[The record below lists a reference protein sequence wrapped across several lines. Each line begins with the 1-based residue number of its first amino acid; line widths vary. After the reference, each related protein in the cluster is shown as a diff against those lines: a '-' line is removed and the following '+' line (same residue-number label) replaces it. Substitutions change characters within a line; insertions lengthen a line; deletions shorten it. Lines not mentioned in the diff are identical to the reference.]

1 MATIS
6 TPPTPKTPVP
16 RPHSQP
22 QPGASQFS
30 QFRLTTFVDSNP
42 KPVPK
47 KTANGESASVIATQ
61 SPVPRPSSVPVIVN
75 GAGPAPVATMNGSR
89 EANNKTKENE
99 TGTATAHRRTASAA
113 TIKIPNNAHNGF
125 GVLDLT
131 PPLPSAGQG
140 KLGQH
145 RDGRVRNPVPRKL
158 KGKTDMRNGNF
169 SVMHM
174 DMSGVSMSEKGG
186 IADRG
191 KEAQRTSENTAKAA
205 REALRDKAA
214 GGGSIKRRR
223 VDGEGQ
229 WEPILSQASR
239 VESAIGVGQAI
250 LPQVKKEIV
259 HRTGEMTGEEVKCEQ
274 ARLLTL
280 LRSLNP
286 LAVVDQMCTA
296 LAFFGGIPGAPPPA
310 DGMQF
315 PESEDANGSGA
326 LFVGWLSEI
335 FPDAS
340 RRAWSSMEVP
350 KREASVVQ
358 GKRPRGRPKGSKAS
372 KVRKD
377 KGIKKGRKDGLPN
390 NALIPVAVDGD
401 DPADDDWVDM
411 GIGDDEAAPSGNAHA
426 EDGMIIDLDGDVETP
441 SQAAGKRKVGR
452 PRSSAIKA
460 KQRDANGNE
469 TPSVDGFPLS
479 SPSQQHQNVEGNVS
493 SEQQSPSQS
502 KRKPGRPPGSKTK
515 PKEGAPP
522 PSAPKPVKAPKS
534 AKEGLTPTRAKSV
547 VDGSIPAGL
556 AADERAILEAYRKNK
571 ALAGPEKAEEPA
583 KKKRKSRAKPKPA
596 QEGGPVSA
604 GDENA
609 GDGDTP
615 TIIAQQLG
623 SAPAPTHPV
632 PQQQTAVPPP
642 PRRQRKGKENVSI
655 FAPSKPTNN
664 MNSGIDPSLQ
674 SAGPMSAS
682 PHLPPTRSQ
691 NQSQSQSRVH
701 PQQPAR
707 SLSASN
713 THTNNNPFASPP
725 MNGMN
730 NTNVITNSMMSIDSI
745 MPSSTNSQQ
754 QRQVQGLEAH
764 YERFAHAGNETA
776 SPTTYNMG
784 GMSSHGQGQGQR
796 GSPAVN
802 AGMAMQRANSQQQQQ
817 QQQRQNMTRSPQKS
831 ISGLGS
837 TANMNN
843 SNNMYYGQGPNQQ
856 QQQTR
861 HIPSQSQGYGY
872 SSGSGMVQNQNAS
885 KSHSYNM
892 DFGATG
898 NPRGS
903 LGSNMNQL
911 PSSGNVGGQRGSGG
925 YGVQNQNQGYFDN
938 TNVTGGYVDLPALE
952 TGLGGA
958 SGLGGN
964 ASYGVGGMGGVS
976 GGARSQSYSGGGIG
990 SQGMGGGLFGTEQ
1003 GVGISESEMGD
1014 RLLRGIGSWKKG

>member
-1 MATIS
+1 MGNG
-6 TPPTPKTPVP
+6 
-16 RPHSQP
+16 
-22 QPGASQFS
+22 PG
-30 QFRLTTFVDSNP
+30 T
-42 KPVPK
+42 
-47 KTANGESASVIATQ
+47 
-61 SPVPRPSSVPVIVN
+61 
-75 GAGPAPVATMNGSR
+75 APVATMNGNG
-89 EANNKTKENE
+89 EEGAKENDKSAP
-99 TGTATAHRRTASAA
+99 THRRTASAA

-131 PPLPSAGQG
+131 PPLPPAGQG

-174 DMSGVSMSEKGG
+174 DMSGVSMAEKGG

-205 REALRDKAA
+205 REALRDRAA

-239 VESAIGVGQAI
+239 VEPAIGAGQVI
-250 LPQVKKEIV
+250 LPQVKKETL
-259 HRTGEMTGEEVKCEQ
+259 HRTGEMMGEEVKYEQ

-310 DGMQF
+310 DGMHF

-340 RRAWSSMEVP
+340 RRAWSSMKVP
-350 KREASVVQ
+350 EREASVVVQ

-377 KGIKKGRKDGLPN
+377 KGIKKGRKDGLSN
-390 NALIPVAVDGD
+390 NASIPGAGDGD

-411 GIGDDEAAPSGNAHA
+411 SIGDDEAGPSGNAHA
-426 EDGMIIDLDGDVETP
+426 EGGMIIDLDRDVETP
-441 SQAAGKRKVGR
+441 SHAAGKRKVDR
-452 PRSSAIKA
+452 PRSLGTKA
-460 KQRDANGNE
+460 KLRDADGNE
-469 TPSVDGFPLS
+469 IPSVDGFPLS

-493 SEQQSPSQS
+493 SEQQSPSQPR
-502 KRKPGRPPGSKTK
+502 RKPGRPPGSKTK

-522 PSAPKPVKAPKS
+522 PASKPVQTPKPAI
-534 AKEGLTPTRAKSV
+534 EGPTPTMAKSV
-547 VDGSIPAGL
+547 VDGRIPVGL

-596 QEGGPVSA
+596 EEGGAVSA
-604 GDENA
+604 ENEN
-609 GDGDTP
+609 GGESHTP
-615 TIIAQQLG
+615 TMVAQQLG
-623 SAPAPTHPV
+623 SAPAPTQPV
-632 PQQQTAVPPP
+632 PQRRTAVPPP
-642 PRRQRKGKENVSI
+642 PKRQRKGKENASI
-655 FAPSKPTNN
+655 SAPSKPTNN
-664 MNSGIDPSLQ
+664 MNPAIDPSLQ

-682 PHLPPTRSQ
+682 PHLPPTPSQ
-691 NQSQSQSRVH
+691 NQSQTQSRVH
-701 PQQPAR
+701 QQQPAR

-730 NTNVITNSMMSIDSI
+730 NNNVMNNSMMSIDSM

-764 YERFAHAGNETA
+764 YERFTNAGNETA
-776 SPTTYNMG
+776 SPTTYHMG

-802 AGMAMQRANSQQQQQ
+802 QGMAMQRANSQQQ

-831 ISGLGS
+831 MSGLGS
-837 TANMNN
+837 TANMGN

-872 SSGSGMVQNQNAS
+872 PSGSGMVQNQNAS
-885 KSHSYNM
+885 RSNSYNM
-892 DFGATG
+892 DFGTTG
-898 NPRGS
+898 NSRGS
-903 LGSNMNQL
+903 LGNNMNQL

-925 YGVQNQNQGYFDN
+925 YGVQNQNHGYFDN

-964 ASYGVGGMGGVS
+964 AGYGVGGMGGVS
-976 GGARSQSYSGGGIG
+976 GGARSQSYSSGGIG
-990 SQGMGGGLFGTEQ
+990 SQGIGGGLFGTEQ
-1003 GVGISESEMGD
+1003 GGVGISETEMRD

>member
-1 MATIS
+1 M
-6 TPPTPKTPVP
+6 
-16 RPHSQP
+16 
-22 QPGASQFS
+22 
-30 QFRLTTFVDSNP
+30 
-42 KPVPK
+42 PK
-47 KTANGESASVIATQ
+47 KTANGGSASVSATH
-61 SPVPRPSSVPVIVN
+61 SPVPRPSSVPVMAN
-75 GAGPAPVATMNGSR
+75 GAGAAPVAIMNGNG

-99 TGTATAHRRTASAA
+99 ASTATAHRRTASAA
-113 TIKIPNNAHNGF
+113 AIKVPNNAHNGF
-125 GVLDLT
+125 GVLDLN
-131 PPLPSAGQG
+131 PPLPPAGQG

-239 VESAIGVGQAI
+239 VESALGAGQAI
-250 LPQVKKEIV
+250 LPQMKKEIV
-259 HRTGEMTGEEVKCEQ
+259 HRTGEMTGEEVKYEQ

-310 DGMQF
+310 NGMQF

-335 FPDAS
+335 FPDVS
-340 RRAWSSMEVP
+340 RRAWSSMKVP
-350 KREASVVQ
+350 ERETSVVQ

-377 KGIKKGRKDGLPN
+377 KGIKKGRKDGLPS
-390 NALIPVAVDGD
+390 NALIPGAADGD

-411 GIGDDEAAPSGNAHA
+411 GIGDDEAGPSGDAHT
-426 EDGMIIDLDGDVETP
+426 EGTMIIDLDGDAETP
-441 SQAAGKRKVGR
+441 SQAPGKRKVGG
-452 PRSSAIKA
+452 PRSSGTKA
-460 KQRDANGNE
+460 KQRDIDGNE
-469 TPSVDGFPLS
+469 LPSIDGLPLS
-479 SPSQQHQNVEGNVS
+479 SPSQQHQNVEENIS
-493 SEQQSPSQS
+493 SEQQSPSQP

-515 PKEGAPP
+515 PKDGAPP
-522 PSAPKPVKAPKS
+522 PAPRPVKAMKP
-534 AKEGLTPTRAKSV
+534 AKEGPTSTRAKSV
-547 VDGSIPAGL
+547 LDGSIPAGL

-571 ALAGPEKAEEPA
+571 TLAGPEKTEEPA

-596 QEGGPVSA
+596 QEGGAVSA
-604 GDENA
+604 GNEDGGE
-609 GDGDTP
+609 GDTP
-615 TIIAQQLG
+615 TMIAQQLG
-623 SAPAPTHPV
+623 SAPAPTQPV
-632 PQQQTAVPPP
+632 PQQQMAVPPP
-642 PRRQRKGKENVSI
+642 PKRQRKGKENASI
-655 FAPSKPTNN
+655 PAPSKPANN
-664 MNSGIDPSLQ
+664 MNSAIDPSLQ

-682 PHLPPTRSQ
+682 PHLPPTQSQ
-691 NQSQSQSRVH
+691 NQSQSRSRVH
-701 PQQPAR
+701 QQQPAR

-713 THTNNNPFASPP
+713 THTNNNPFTSPP
-725 MNGMN
+725 MSGMSN
-730 NTNVITNSMMSIDSI
+730 NNVMNNSMMH
-745 MPSSTNSQQ
+745 SSTNSQQ
-754 QRQVQGLEAH
+754 QNQVQGLEAH
-764 YERFAHAGNETA
+764 YERFANAGNETA

-796 GSPAVN
+796 GSPSVN
-802 AGMAMQRANSQQQQQ
+802 QNMAMQRANPKQQ
-817 QQQRQNMTRSPQKS
+817 QQQRQNMTRSPQRS
-831 ISGLGS
+831 MSGLGS
-837 TANMNN
+837 TANMGS
-843 SNNMYYGQGPNQQ
+843 SNNMYYGQGSNQQ

-872 SSGSGMVQNQNAS
+872 SSGGGMVQNQNAS
-885 KSHSYNM
+885 KSNNYNM
-892 DFGATG
+892 DFGVTG
-898 NPRGS
+898 NSRGS

-911 PSSGNVGGQRGSGG
+911 PSAGNVGGQRGSGG

-952 TGLGGA
+952 TGLGGV
-958 SGLGGN
+958 GGN
-964 ASYGVGGMGGVS
+964 NAGYGVGGMANS
-976 GGARSQSYSGGGIG
+976 ARSQSYSGGGLG
-990 SQGMGGGLFGTEQ
+990 SGGIGGGLFGTEQ
-1003 GVGISESEMGD
+1003 GGVGISESEMRD

>member
-1 MATIS
+1 MS
-6 TPPTPKTPVP
+6 
-16 RPHSQP
+16 
-22 QPGASQFS
+22 
-30 QFRLTTFVDSNP
+30 
-42 KPVPK
+42 
-47 KTANGESASVIATQ
+47 ATQ
-61 SPVPRPSSVPVIVN
+61 SPVPRPSSVPVMGN
-75 GAGPAPVATMNGSR
+75 GAGTTPITTMNGNGD
-89 EANNKTKENE
+89 ENNKRKENDAGGA
-99 TGTATAHRRTASAA
+99 TTAHRRTASAA

-131 PPLPSAGQG
+131 PPLPPAGQG

-214 GGGSIKRRR
+214 RGGSIKRRR

-239 VESAIGVGQAI
+239 VEPAIGAGQAI
-250 LPQVKKEIV
+250 LSQVKKEIV
-259 HRTGEMTGEEVKCEQ
+259 HRTGEITGEEVKYEQ

-340 RRAWSSMEVP
+340 RRAWSSMKVP
-350 KREASVVQ
+350 EREASVVQ

-390 NALIPVAVDGD
+390 NASIPGAVDGD

-411 GIGDDEAAPSGNAHA
+411 GIGDDEAGPSGNAHA
-426 EDGMIIDLDGDVETP
+426 DGGMIIDLDGDVETP

-452 PRSSAIKA
+452 PRSSGTKA
-460 KQRDANGNE
+460 KQRDGDVNE
-469 TPSVDGFPLS
+469 IPSVDGFPIS

-493 SEQQSPSQS
+493 SEQQSPSQL

-522 PSAPKPVKAPKS
+522 PAPKPVKAPKP
-534 AKEGLTPTRAKSV
+534 AKEGPTPTRAKSV

-571 ALAGPEKAEEPA
+571 ALAGPEKAEEPGQ
-583 KKKRKSRAKPKPA
+583 KKRKSRAKPKPA
-596 QEGGPVSA
+596 QEGGAVSA
-604 GDENA
+604 GNEN
-609 GDGDTP
+609 GGEGDTP
-615 TIIAQQLG
+615 TMIAQQLG
-623 SAPAPTHPV
+623 SVPAPKQPV

-642 PRRQRKGKENVSI
+642 LKRQRKGKENASI
-655 FAPSKPTNN
+655 SAPSKPTNN
-664 MNSGIDPSLQ
+664 MNPAIDPSLQ

-682 PHLPPTRSQ
+682 PHLPPTQSQ
-691 NQSQSQSRVH
+691 NQSQPQSRVH
-701 PQQPAR
+701 QQQPAR

-730 NTNVITNSMMSIDSI
+730 NNNVMNNSMTSIDSM

-754 QRQVQGLEAH
+754 QRRVQGLEAH
-764 YERFAHAGNETA
+764 YERFANAGNETA
-776 SPTTYNMG
+776 SPATYNMG

-796 GSPAVN
+796 GSSAVN
-802 AGMAMQRANSQQQQQ
+802 QGMAMHRANSQQQQQ
-817 QQQRQNMTRSPQKS
+817 KRQNMTRSPQKS
-831 ISGLGS
+831 ISGVGS
-837 TANMNN
+837 TANMGN

-872 SSGSGMVQNQNAS
+872 SSGSGIVQNQNAS
-885 KSHSYNM
+885 RSNSYNM

-898 NPRGS
+898 NSRGS

-911 PSSGNVGGQRGSGG
+911 PSSGNVGRQRGSGG

-964 ASYGVGGMGGVS
+964 AGYGVGGMGGVS

-1003 GVGISESEMGD
+1003 GGVGISESEMRD